1 VVHSLD
7 VIDRTR
13 QRREPSPPGPAIGIA
28 GDIGR
33 QRWANAPGGP
43 AAGVDRAI
51 ARLATRQQGVVTR
64 RQLIG
69 LGLSAAAIDHRV
81 RTSRLLV
88 VHRGV
93 YAVGHQALTD
103 LGRMRAALMAAG
115 PSAVRSHTTAA
126 VVWNL
131 LASLP
136 PFVEVTVT
144 RKGPRSRQGLVV
156 HETRRQPEVRTID
169 SLPVTAPL
177 RTLLDLSATQPPRRL
192 ERLCAEALVLK
203 LVTQEQ
209 LDAARVID
217 PALAAPTRS
226 KFERTFLAS
235 LRRAGLPRPLVGHR
249 IAPYTADFA
258 WPAERVV
265 VETDGWGSTGTA
277 WRSSRTG
284 RATRS
289 SPRGGGSSC
298 ASRGANCTTRRCSCW
313 CSWRRR
319 SHAVRER
326 SEREGVRARA
336 DARAPRVN
344 AGSAWVNRAAA
355 CVCGAIRRQR
365 RAVCG
370 AAAAD
375 RRLRVGGGGADRRR
389 RDQSREDDHRE
400 GDALEHDPKGVGRHR
415 ITEDDDPA
423 EDA

>member
-1 VVHSLD
+1 VTTSHRERAGSVTARILSAAVVHSLD

-33 QRWANAPGGP
+33 QRRASALGG
-43 AAGVDRAI
+43 ATAGVDRAI
-51 ARLATRQQGVVTR
+51 ARLATRQQGVVAR

-103 LGRMRAALMAAG
+103 LGRMRAALMATG

-131 LASLP
+131 LSSLP

-265 VETDGWGSTGTA
+265 VETDGWGFHGHRMA
-277 WRSSRTG
+277 F
-284 RATRS
+284 
-289 SPRGGGSSC
+289 
-298 ASRGANCTTRRCSCW
+298 
-313 CSWRRR
+313 
-319 SHAVRER
+319 EQD
-326 SEREGVRARA
+326 RAR
-336 DARAPRVN
+336 DAFLAARGWIVVRVT
-344 AGSAWVNRAAA
+344 W
-355 CVCGAIRRQR
+355 RQLHDSPMLVLVQLAQTLAR
-365 RAVCG
+365 RA
-370 AAAAD
+370 
-375 RRLRVGGGGADRRR
+375 
-389 RDQSREDDHRE
+389 
-400 GDALEHDPKGVGRHR
+400 
-415 ITEDDDPA
+415 
-423 EDA
+423 

>member
-1 VVHSLD
+1 MTARLLDACVVHSTGVLD
-7 VIDRTR
+7 RAR
-13 QRREPSPPGPAIGIA
+13 QRRSPSPPDTPTGVA

-51 ARLATRQQGVVTR
+51 ARLATRQQGVVAR

-131 LASLP
+131 LSSLP

-265 VETDGWGSTGTA
+265 VETDGWGFHGHRMA
-277 WRSSRTG
+277 F
-284 RATRS
+284 
-289 SPRGGGSSC
+289 
-298 ASRGANCTTRRCSCW
+298 
-313 CSWRRR
+313 
-319 SHAVRER
+319 EQD
-326 SEREGVRARA
+326 RAR
-336 DARAPRVN
+336 DAHLAARGWIVVRVT
-344 AGSAWVNRAAA
+344 W
-355 CVCGAIRRQR
+355 RQLHDSPMLVLVQLAQTLAR
-365 RAVCG
+365 RA
-370 AAAAD
+370 
-375 RRLRVGGGGADRRR
+375 
-389 RDQSREDDHRE
+389 
-400 GDALEHDPKGVGRHR
+400 
-415 ITEDDDPA
+415 
-423 EDA
+423 